1 MASWNAIAFGVVA
14 LWLAGAA
21 LAGDIDAV
29 EPMASAAS
37 VAPVLAM
44 ASARRGEFKMVLIE
58 LSPLVGI
65 QFASG

>member
-37 VAPVLAM
+37 VAAVLAM
-44 ASARRGEFKMVLIE
+44 PSARREFKIVLIE
-58 LSPLVGI
+58 LSPLIGI
-65 QFASG
+65 RFASG